1 MEYTLRCSSAAD
13 CLLIGVDGSWP
24 SKPENI
30 IEDIRNLWA
39 KQPGQRLVLDIRSM
53 EGPPSI
59 LGDFEDINH
68 FIDAG
73 FRKLGR
79 VAILDNPDRQKDN
92 DFFETAANNRGLSFR
107 FFYGDEKDA
116 INWLLPEG
124 SDLV

>member
-1 MEYTLRCSSAAD
+1 MEYILRCSSASG
-13 CLLIGVDGSWP
+13 CLRISVDGSWP

-30 IEDIRNLWA
+30 IEDIRNLWTR
-39 KQPGQRLVLDIRSM
+39 QPGQQLILDIRSM

-59 LGDFEDINH
+59 VGDFEDVNH

-79 VAILDNPDRQKDN
+79 VAILDKPDREKDN

-116 INWLLPEG
+116 INWLFPEG